1 MSIDLQRFHA
11 TWFEESREGL
21 DEMEAGLLALEAGER
36 GADLVDSIFR
46 AAHSIKG
53 GAGTFGFTTVA
64 GLTHVLETLLDQVRS
79 GERAIDAAGI
89 DAMLGS
95 VDVLRALLDEAQHER
110 PADQAQVRAA
120 MQRLEALP
128 GAPGGS
134 SAGADAREE
143 TRGLLGWRIGF
154 QPAPGLFMSG
164 NDPLRIL
171 RELAELGPLQAHPQ
185 LDALPAFDALD
196 PLQAAL
202 GWTLE
207 LQAPAAKADIE
218 AVFAWVEDECQLELT
233 PIQAPEDADS
243 TSPSGTKARDGA
255 EGSIRVGVEKVD
267 TLVNLVG
274 ELVVTR
280 SMLQQLG
287 GEIAD
292 DALAER
298 MTAALEQLER
308 NTRDLQDAV
317 MGIRMLPVDAVF
329 RRFPR
334 LVRDLSGKLGKLVR
348 LQVRGEATELDK
360 GLIEKIADP
369 LVHLVRNA
377 IDHGLEDPATRS
389 AAGKDPTGTITL
401 DASHQGGNIVIEV
414 GDDGRGLDRERILA
428 KARERGFEVPDEPTD
443 AEVWDFIF
451 HAGFSTT
458 ASVTDLSGRGVGM
471 DVVRN
476 NIRQLG
482 GSVELA
488 SRAGQGT
495 RVVIRLPLTLAII
508 DGMTVA
514 AGGETMVLPLSSVRE
529 ALQPGPGDIRS
540 VKGQGRLLRVR
551 DAYLPLLS
559 LGDTFGGRARASRL
573 EEAPV
578 AVVVEGDG
586 QRLALEVDSL
596 LGQQQVVVKSLERHY
611 QHIDGISGATILGDG
626 KVALIVDVGG
636 IARTRLLPAA
646 A

>member
-21 DEMEAGLLALEAGER
+21 DEMESGLLALEAGER
-36 GADLVDSIFR
+36 GAGLVDSIFR

-53 GAGTFGFTTVA
+53 GAGTFGFTAVA
-64 GLTHVLETLLDQVRS
+64 DLTHVLETLLDQVRS
-79 GERAIDAAGI
+79 GGRAVDAAAV

-95 VDVLRALLDEAQHER
+95 LDALRALLDEAQHGQ
-110 PADQAQVRAA
+110 PADQEQVRAA
-120 MQRLEALP
+120 IQRLEDLP
-128 GAPGGS
+128 GAR
-134 SAGADAREE
+134 DAAASDAE
-143 TRGLLGWRIGF
+143 TQDQSRGLVGWRIVF
-154 QPAPGLFMSG
+154 EPSPGLFMSG

-171 RELAELGPLQAHPQ
+171 RELADLGPLDAQPQ
-185 LDALPAFDALD
+185 LDGLPAFDELD
-196 PLQAAL
+196 PLQAVLA
-202 GWTLE
+202 WTLE
-207 LQAPAAKADIE
+207 LQAPAAKSDIE
-218 AVFAWVEDECQLELT
+218 AVFAWVQDECRLELT
-233 PIQAPEDADS
+233 PIHAPQAVDA
-243 TSPSGTKARDGA
+243 TSATAGA
-255 EGSIRVGVEKVD
+255 SREGSEGSIRVGVGKVD

-287 GEIAD
+287 EAVPD
-292 DALAER
+292 PALAER
-298 MTAALEQLER
+298 IGAALEQLER

-317 MGIRMLPVDAVF
+317 MGIRMLPVEAVF

-401 DASHQGGNIVIEV
+401 EASHQGGHIVIEV
-414 GDDGRGLDRERILA
+414 VDDGRGLDRERILE
-428 KARERGFEVPDEPTD
+428 KARERGLDVPEDPSD
-443 AEVWDFIF
+443 AEVWDFVF

-458 ASVTDLSGRGVGM
+458 AAVTDLSGRGVGM

-482 GSVELA
+482 GSVEIA
-488 SRAGQGT
+488 SQAGKGT
-495 RVVIRLPLTLAII
+495 RVVIRLPLTLAIM
-508 DGMTVA
+508 DGMTVS
-514 AGGETMVLPLSSVRE
+514 AGGETLVLPLASVCE
-529 ALQPGPGDIRS
+529 TLQAGPGDVS
-540 VKGQGRLLRVR
+540 TVKGQGRLLKVR
-551 DAYLPLLS
+551 DTYIPLLS
-559 LGDTFGGRARASRL
+559 LGATFGNAAAASGRQN
-573 EEAPV
+573 PV
-578 AVVVEGDG
+578 AVVVDGDG
-586 QRLALEVDSL
+586 RRLALEVDSL
-596 LGQQQVVVKSLERHY
+596 LGQQQIVVKSLERHY
-611 QHIDGISGATILGDG
+611 RHIDGISGATILGDG
-626 KVALIVDVGG
+626 RVALIVDAGG
-636 IARTRLLPAA
+636 LARTRLLPAA

>member
-21 DEMEAGLLALEAGER
+21 DAMEAGLLALEAGER
-36 GADLVDSIFR
+36 GAGLVDSIFR

-64 GLTHVLETLLDQVRS
+64 ELTHVLETLLDQLRS
-79 GERAIDAAGI
+79 GARTIDAAGI

-95 VDVLRALLDEAQHER
+95 VDVLRALLDEAQHDR
-110 PADQAQVRAA
+110 PADDRQVRAA
-120 MQRLEALP
+120 MQRLEDLP
-128 GAPGGS
+128 GAAATAAP
-134 SAGADAREE
+134 AREPGDQLG
-143 TRGLLGWRIGF
+143 GLLGWRIGF
-154 QPAPGLFMSG
+154 QPGPGLFMSG

-171 RELAELGPLQAHPQ
+171 RELSVLGPLQAQPQ
-185 LDALPAFDALD
+185 LDALPAFDVLD
-196 PLQAAL
+196 PLQAVL

-207 LQAPAAKADIE
+207 LQAPVPKADIE
-218 AVFAWVEDECQLELT
+218 AVFAWVEDECRLELE
-233 PIQAPEDADS
+233 PIRAPEKTDS
-243 TSPSGTKARDGA
+243 GAASPSAARDT
-255 EGSIRVGVEKVD
+255 EGSIRVSVGKVD

-287 GEIAD
+287 DAVAD

-298 MTAALEQLER
+298 MATALEQLER

-389 AAGKDPTGTITL
+389 AAGKDPTGTIIL
-401 DASHQGGNIVIEV
+401 HASHQGGNVVIEV
-414 GDDGRGLDRERILA
+414 GDDGRGLDRDRILA
-428 KARERGFEVPDEPTD
+428 KARERGLPVPDEPTD
-443 AEVWDFIF
+443 AEVWDCVF
-451 HAGFSTT
+451 HAGFSTS
-458 ASVTDLSGRGVGM
+458 AQVTDLSGRGVGM

-482 GSVELA
+482 GNVELS
-488 SRAGQGT
+488 SRPGQGT
-495 RVVIRLPLTLAII
+495 RVVIRLPLTLAIM
-508 DGMTVA
+508 DGMTVS
-514 AGGETMVLPLSSVRE
+514 AGGETLVLPLASVCE
-529 ALQPGPGDIRS
+529 TLQAGPGDVSTI
-540 VKGQGRLLRVR
+540 KGRGRLLRLR
-551 DAYLPLLS
+551 DVWVPLLS
-559 LGDTFGGRARASRL
+559 LDEMFGSPPRDGPR
-573 EEAPV
+573 EHPV

-586 QRLALEVDSL
+586 RRLALEVDAL
-596 LGQQQVVVKSLERHY
+596 LGQQQIVVKSLERHY
-611 QHIDGISGATILGDG
+611 RHIDGVSGATILGDG
-626 KVALIVDVGG
+626 RVALIVDAGG
-636 IARTRLLPAA
+636 LARTRLLPAA